1 MLALS
6 LLALGL
12 LAEVAPAS
20 CQQGSTGQGYL
31 GCREGRAGAWAAG
44 EGGQGH
50 GLQGGEGRGM
60 GCKEERAGWKTVAE
74 VGWDGGLRYRVLEGE
89 QHTGPQSS

>member
-20 CQQGSTGQGYL
+20 CQQGSTGT
-31 GCREGRAGAWAAG
+31 RVP
-44 EGGQGH
+44 
-50 GLQGGEGRGM
+50 GLQGREGRGM
-60 GCKEERAGWKTVAE
+60 GCREERAGWKTVAE
-74 VGWDGGLRYRVLEGE
+74 VGWDGGLRYCVLEGE